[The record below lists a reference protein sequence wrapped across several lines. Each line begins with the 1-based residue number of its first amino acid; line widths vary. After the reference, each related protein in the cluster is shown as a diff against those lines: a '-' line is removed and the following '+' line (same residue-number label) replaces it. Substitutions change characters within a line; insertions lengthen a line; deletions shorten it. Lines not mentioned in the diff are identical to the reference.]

1 MTRGRSGKRCRRGIV
16 DGDRGVL
23 REGRGAPE
31 EEGVGVGMRGGSD
44 VAPDDF
50 AALLVDVKERI
61 LAARTR
67 AVLAVNAELV
77 RLYWEVGRIIHER
90 QRAEGWGAAVIPR
103 LTSALKNELPE
114 VKGFSERNI
123 KRMLAFFREY
133 PEMSGGGIVPPL
145 VAQMTGRSSV
155 PSRLISNPLCRRSRR
170 ASANWQ
176 RCRAGRG

>member
-1 MTRGRSGKRCRRGIV
+1 M
-16 DGDRGVL
+16 

-77 RLYWEVGRIIHER
+77 RLYWEVGRIIHE
-90 QRAEGWGAAVIPR
+90 
-103 LTSALKNELPE
+103 
-114 VKGFSERNI
+114 
-123 KRMLAFFREY
+123 
-133 PEMSGGGIVPPL
+133 
-145 VAQMTGRSSV
+145 
-155 PSRLISNPLCRRSRR
+155 
-170 ASANWQ
+170 
-176 RCRAGRG
+176 

>member
-1 MTRGRSGKRCRRGIV
+1 
-16 DGDRGVL
+16 
-23 REGRGAPE
+23 
-31 EEGVGVGMRGGSD
+31 MRGGSD

-77 RLYWEVGRIIHER
+77 RLYWEIGRIIDER
-90 QRAEGWGAAVIPR
+90 QRSEGWGAAVIPR
-103 LTSALKNELPE
+103 LSSALKNELPE

-133 PEMSGGGIVPPL
+133 PEPGGTRIVPQA
-145 VAQMTGRSSV
+145 VAQTTRKSSV
-155 PSRLISNPLCRRSRR
+155 PEAAAYLPQAVFWAVPWAHHIILMEKVKHLPTRFWYLERKRAAVQIETEAHARLVREWDARR
-170 ASANWQ
+170 
-176 RCRAGRG
+176 GRW